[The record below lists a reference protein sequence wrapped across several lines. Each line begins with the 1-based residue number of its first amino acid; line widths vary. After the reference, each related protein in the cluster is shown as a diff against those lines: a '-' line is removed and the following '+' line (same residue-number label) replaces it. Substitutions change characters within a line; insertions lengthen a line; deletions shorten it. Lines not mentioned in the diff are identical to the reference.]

1 MLILFLTRL
10 PLKWPFLYDFKKWP
24 QKVWHR
30 NDHDKLVLTSNR
42 VDNRHWNKPTAVFWQ
57 KVHFYVFFRF
67 TSSDIK
73 KTHFDIRL
81 WSFRFFLDLFL
92 CGFFSLFGSLYFHS
106 NFLLTRLVIAFV
118 IRTWTFKSERTV
130 IGGIINSDVKQF
142 PMSLLKLCF

>member
-1 MLILFLTRL
+1 MWILFLTRL

-30 NDHDKLVLTSNR
+30 NDHDKLVLTSIR

-57 KVHFYVFFRF
+57 TVHFV
-67 TSSDIK
+67 
-73 KTHFDIRL
+73 
-81 WSFRFFLDLFL
+81 RFFSVHIIRHQQNPFWHKIMVFSIFSGSFSLWL
-92 CGFFSLFGSLYFHS
+92 FSLFGSLYFHS

-130 IGGIINSDVKQF
+130 IGGIINSNVK
-142 PMSLLKLCF
+142 